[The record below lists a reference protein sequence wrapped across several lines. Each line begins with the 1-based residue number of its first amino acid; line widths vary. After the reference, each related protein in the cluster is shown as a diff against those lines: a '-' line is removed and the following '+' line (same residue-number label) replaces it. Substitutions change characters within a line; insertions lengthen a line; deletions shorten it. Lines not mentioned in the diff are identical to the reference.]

1 MKFVFTYLFLINA
14 AGFLIMLID
23 KQKARKNRWRIP
35 ERVLIGIATVG
46 GSFGIMAGMR
56 IFRHKTRHEKFT
68 VGVPVILA
76 LQILFIVFIYI
87 LL

>member
-1 MKFVFTYLFLINA
+1 
-14 AGFLIMLID
+14 MLID

>member
-1 MKFVFTYLFLINA
+1 MKLVFTYLFLINA

-23 KQKARKNRWRIP
+23 KQKARKNLWRIP

-46 GSFGIMAGMR
+46 GSLGIMAGMR

-76 LQILFIVFIYI
+76 LQILFAIFIYI

>member
-1 MKFVFTYLFLINA
+1 MKLVFTYLFLINA

-46 GSFGIMAGMR
+46 GSLGIMAGMR

-76 LQILFIVFIYI
+76 LQILFAVFIYI

>member
-46 GSFGIMAGMR
+46 GSFGIMTGMR
-56 IFRHKTRHEKFT
+56 VFHHKTLHEKFT
-68 VGVPVILA
+68 VGIPVILG
-76 LQILFIVFIYI
+76 LQVLFAVFIFI
-87 LL
+87 FL

>member
-1 MKFVFTYLFLINA
+1 MKLVFTYLFLINA

-76 LQILFIVFIYI
+76 LQILFAVFIYI

>member
-1 MKFVFTYLFLINA
+1 MKLVFTYLFLINA

-46 GSFGIMAGMR
+46 GSLGIMAGMR

-76 LQILFIVFIYI
+76 LQILFVVFIYI

>member
-1 MKFVFTYLFLINA
+1 MKLVFTYLFLINA

-35 ERVLIGIATVG
+35 ERVLMGIATVG
-46 GSFGIMAGMR
+46 GSLGIMAGMR

-76 LQILFIVFIYI
+76 LQILFAVFIYI

>member
-1 MKFVFTYLFLINA
+1 MKLVFTYLFLINA

-46 GSFGIMAGMR
+46 GSLGIMAGMR

-76 LQILFIVFIYI
+76 LQTLFAVFIYI